1 MRPQLPP
8 ELGPFLL
15 AKSQIETL
23 NCGSIW
29 SFSQFVIQS
38 SMYLSPTAKLIFRFL
53 IHILVGVFLFGAMA
67 AAATVLWYATDVMR
81 EHRVPAFICWICE
94 LVSELLFF
102 LDVICL
108 LFLMGV
114 EVWKLLRDV
123 WGTLRETGE
132 VNERSQGSS

>member
-1 MRPQLPP
+1 M
-8 ELGPFLL
+8 ELFTICDT
-15 AKSQIETL
+15 KFHVFESNRET
-23 NCGSIW
+23 
-29 SFSQFVIQS
+29 
-38 SMYLSPTAKLIFRFL
+38 YLQVFDTY
-53 IHILVGVFLFGAMA
+53 ILVGVFLFGAMA

>member
-1 MRPQLPP
+1 MTAIFPISTNGCASSCQIPARKFPP
-8 ELGPFLL
+8 HGFIVSLGTVPEALE
-15 AKSQIETL
+15 SNRET
-23 NCGSIW
+23 
-29 SFSQFVIQS
+29 
-38 SMYLSPTAKLIFRFL
+38 YLRVFDT
-53 IHILVGVFLFGAMA
+53 LVDVFLFGAMA

-94 LVSELLFF
+94 LVSELPFF
-102 LDVICL
+102 LDVICP

-123 WGTLRETGE
+123 WGTLRKTGE